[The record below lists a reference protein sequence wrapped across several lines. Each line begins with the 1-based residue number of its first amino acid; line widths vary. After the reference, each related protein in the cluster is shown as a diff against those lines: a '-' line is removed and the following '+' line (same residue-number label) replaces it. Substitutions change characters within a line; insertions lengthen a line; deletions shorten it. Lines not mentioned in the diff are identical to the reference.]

1 MKKLSKTLT
10 GSLIVG
16 ILLVALFIRL
26 QGTKTLPTGL
36 FRGPDAYHYYWL
48 AHLITEDGQLPA
60 RDMHRWVPIGRDL
73 TQTLNLLTQTE
84 PKHIYTHKAF
94 REVFVP
100 VYPTENFESARVKV
114 WELHYPPDIQADTK
128 YLRTGIP
135 EIDAQLLQH

>member
-1 MKKLSKTLT
+1 MASVLKS
-10 GSLIVG
+10 IIICV
-16 ILLVALFIRL
+16 LLFAAFSIRTHNVVNIPEGLFI
-26 QGTKTLPTGL
+26 GA
-36 FRGPDAYHYYWL
+36 DAYLYYWQ
-48 AHLITEDGQLPA
+48 AHLISENGHLPE
-60 RDMHRWVPIGRDL
+60 RDMHRWLPLGRDL

-114 WELHYPPDIQADTK
+114 WEIHYPPDIQADPK

-135 EIDAQLLQH
+135 ELDAQLPEH